1 MGRSLG
7 SRESSE
13 EVHSRITLSHTAFFN
28 VRVSPTR
35 ATSLKHTRHVP
46 ARRAHLPARD
56 PGGPAAF
63 TACSIGF
70 ASKLLLAVC
79 GTNTPGAAERQ
90 GSSHATADRRAACH
104 LWHGAAAAA
113 AAAAA
118 VVTVAAREVP
128 SSRLFARSPLAG
140 MCETAHT
147 RERCHCRQDASAAA
161 RGSQPLLS
169 QMERL
174 LHAAG

>member
-1 MGRSLG
+1 M
-7 SRESSE
+7 
-13 EVHSRITLSHTAFFN
+13 
-28 VRVSPTR
+28 
-35 ATSLKHTRHVP
+35 P

-79 GTNTPGAAERQ
+79 GTTRQERPSDRAHHMRPPT
-90 GSSHATADRRAACH
+90 GVLPVISGTAPLLPLLQLLLC
-104 LWHGAAAAA
+104 
-113 AAAAA
+113 

-174 LHAAG
+174 LQEGRHTTTGKGCYLRWKG